1 MNISGGIMMNGILPL
16 WKPRGMTSHD
26 CVFKLR
32 KLLRTKKVGHTGTL
46 DPEVSGVL
54 PICIGRATK
63 IAEYITE
70 SGKTYEGEVTLGFST
85 TTEDAWGEPVIEKK
99 VDRTITREEVEEIL
113 GSLTGD
119 ITQTPPMY
127 SAVKVKGKRLYEYAR
142 QGIEVDRP
150 SRTVR
155 IHKLKLLEDWG
166 LLDSKVP
173 TFSFEVVCGK
183 GTYVRTLAVE
193 IGNRLGYPA
202 HMSALTR
209 TQSAS
214 FRKEDCFTLEEV
226 KEFVDNENPQGLLLP
241 LEMGLSHLPKIAIN
255 DTLAEK
261 VKNGARLE
269 EPEDWP
275 ETREVVMEY
284 LGKSI
289 AIYRRH
295 PDKPG
300 VIKPVKV
307 LFND

>member
-1 MNISGGIMMNGILPL
+1 MNGILPL

-54 PICIGRATK
+54 PICVGRATK
-63 IAEYITE
+63 IAEYITA
-70 SGKTYEGEVTLGFST
+70 SGKTYEGEVSIGFST
-85 TTEDAWGEPVIEKK
+85 TTEDAWGEKVEEKK
-99 VDRTITREEVEEIL
+99 VDRVITRTEVEEIL
-113 GSLTGD
+113 QSMTGE
-119 ITQTPPMY
+119 ITQIPPMF
-127 SAVKVKGKRLYEYAR
+127 SAVKVNGKRLYEYAR
-142 QGIEVDRP
+142 QGIEVERP
-150 SRTVR
+150 SRKVQ
-155 IHKLKLLEDWG
+155 IHELRLLEDWEV
-166 LLDSKVP
+166 LDRDALS
-173 TFSFEVVCGK
+173 FSFEVVCGK

-214 FRKEDCFTLEEV
+214 FRKEDCFTFEEIQ
-226 KEFVDNENPQGLLLP
+226 EFVLIERSKDLLLP
-241 LEMGLSHLPKIAIN
+241 LELGLSHLPKMAIS

-275 ETREVVMEY
+275 EGPEAVMEY
-284 LGKSI
+284 QGKAI
-289 AIYRRH
+289 AIYQRH

-300 VIKPVKV
+300 IIKPVKV

>member
-1 MNISGGIMMNGILPL
+1 MNGILPL

-63 IAEYITE
+63 IAEYIT
-70 SGKTYEGEVTLGFST
+70 SAGKTYEGEVTLGYST
-85 TTEDAWGEPVIEKK
+85 TTEDVWGEVVQTKTVLEPIKRSRV
-99 VDRTITREEVEEIL
+99 EEVLSNLKGE
-113 GSLTGD
+113 

-127 SAVKVKGKRLYEYAR
+127 SAVKVNGKRLYEYAR
-142 QGIEVDRP
+142 KGIEVDRP
-150 SRTVR
+150 SRKVH
-155 IHKLKLLEDWG
+155 IHQLELLEDWSE
-166 LLDSKVP
+166 LDEKHPSF
-173 TFSFEVVCGK
+173 TFEVSCSK

-193 IGNRLGYPA
+193 IGEQLGYPA

-209 TQSAS
+209 TKSAS
-214 FRKEDCFTLEEV
+214 FTQADCFTLEQVGEYV
-226 KEFVDNENPQGLLLP
+226 QSERAEDLLRP
-241 LEMGLSHLPKIAIN
+241 LESGISHLPKRVIS

-261 VKNGARLE
+261 VKNGARLK

-275 ETREVVMEY
+275 QDSEVVMEHD
-284 LGKSI
+284 GRAI
-289 AIYRRH
+289 AIYQRH
-295 PDKPG
+295 PDKFE

>member
-1 MNISGGIMMNGILPL
+1 MNGILPL

-32 KLLRTKKVGHTGTL
+32 KLLGTKKVGHTGTL

-63 IAEYITE
+63 IAEYITS

-85 TTEDAWGEPVIEKK
+85 TTEDAWGEKVEEKK
-99 VDRTITREEVEEIL
+99 VNRLITRTEVEDIL
-113 GSLTGD
+113 QSLRGD
-119 ITQTPPMY
+119 ITQTPPMF
-127 SAVKVKGKRLYEYAR
+127 SAVKVNGKRLYEYAR
-142 QGIEVDRP
+142 QGIEIERP
-150 SRTVR
+150 SRTVQ
-155 IHKLKLLEDWG
+155 IHKLELLEDWKE
-166 LLDSKVP
+166 LDSNSCSF
-173 TFSFEVVCGK
+173 TFEVVCGK

-214 FRKEDCFTLEEV
+214 FKKEDCFTLEEIR
-226 KEFVDNENPQGLLLP
+226 EFVEENHPEGLLLP
-241 LEMGLSHLPKIAIN
+241 LEMGLSHLPKMAIS

-275 ETREVVMEY
+275 ECSEVVMEY
-284 LGKSI
+284 LNKAI
-289 AIYRRH
+289 AIYHRH

-300 VIKPVKV
+300 IIKPVKV

>member
-1 MNISGGIMMNGILPL
+1 MNGILPL

-32 KLLRTKKVGHTGTL
+32 KLLKTKKVGHTGTL

-63 IAEYITE
+63 IAEYITA
-70 SGKTYEGEVTLGFST
+70 SGKTYEGEVTIGYST
-85 TTEDAWGEPVIEKK
+85 TTEDAWGEKVEEKK
-99 VDRTITREEVEEIL
+99 VDRIIRRKEVEEIL
-113 GSLTGD
+113 QSLTGD
-119 ITQTPPMY
+119 IFQTPPMF
-127 SAVKVKGKRLYEYAR
+127 SAVKVNGKRLYEYAR
-142 QGIEVDRP
+142 QGIEVERP
-150 SRTVR
+150 SRTVH
-155 IHKLKLLEDWG
+155 IHKLQLLEEWNE
-166 LLDSKVP
+166 LDLDHPSF
-173 TFSFEVVCGK
+173 TFEVVCGK

-193 IGNRLGYPA
+193 IGNGLGYPA

-214 FRKEDCFTLEEV
+214 FRKEDCFTFEQIQ
-226 KEFVDNENPQGLLLP
+226 EFVQNEDPQNLLLP
-241 LEMGLSHLPKIAIN
+241 LEMGLSHLPKMLIS

-269 EPEDWP
+269 EPEDWQDGS
-275 ETREVVMEY
+275 VVMEHK
-284 LGKSI
+284 GKAI
-289 AIYRRH
+289 AIYQRH

-300 VIKPVKV
+300 IIKPVKV

>member
-1 MNISGGIMMNGILPL
+1 MNGILPL

-63 IAEYITE
+63 IAEYITA
-70 SGKTYEGEVTLGFST
+70 SGKTYEGEVTLGCST
-85 TTEDAWGEPVIEKK
+85 TTEDAWGEKVQEKN
-99 VDRTITREEVEEIL
+99 VDRVITRKEVEEIL
-113 GSLTGD
+113 QDLTGD
-119 ITQTPPMY
+119 ITQTPPMF
-127 SAVKVKGKRLYEYAR
+127 SAIKVNGKRLYEYAR

-150 SRTVR
+150 SRTVH
-155 IHKLKLLEDWG
+155 IHSLQLLEDWNE
-166 LLDSKVP
+166 LDRNNP
-173 TFSFEVVCGK
+173 AFSFEVVCGK

-214 FRKEDCFTLEEV
+214 FRKEDCFTFEEIQ
-226 KEFVDNENPQGLLLP
+226 EFVLTERSQDLLLP
-241 LEMGLSHLPKIAIN
+241 LELGLSHLPKKAIS

-275 ETREVVMEY
+275 EGPEVVMEY
-284 LGKSI
+284 QGKVI
-289 AIYRRH
+289 AIYQRH

-300 VIKPVKV
+300 IIKPVKV

>member
-1 MNISGGIMMNGILPL
+1 MNGILPL

-63 IAEYITE
+63 IAEYITA

-85 TTEDAWGEPVIEKK
+85 TTEDAWGEPVVEKT
-99 VDRTITREEVEEIL
+99 VDRTITRAEVEEIL
-113 GSLTGD
+113 RSLTGD

-127 SAVKVKGKRLYEYAR
+127 SAVKVNGKRLYEYAR

-155 IHKLKLLEDWG
+155 IHKLNLLEKWDE
-166 LLDSKVP
+166 LDSKDP
-173 TFSFEVVCGK
+173 AFSFEVACGK

-214 FRKEDCFTLEEV
+214 FRKEDCFTLEDV

-241 LEMGLSHLPKIAIN
+241 LEMGLSHLPKMAIN

-275 ETREVVMEY
+275 ETREVVMEHH
-284 LGKSI
+284 GKSI